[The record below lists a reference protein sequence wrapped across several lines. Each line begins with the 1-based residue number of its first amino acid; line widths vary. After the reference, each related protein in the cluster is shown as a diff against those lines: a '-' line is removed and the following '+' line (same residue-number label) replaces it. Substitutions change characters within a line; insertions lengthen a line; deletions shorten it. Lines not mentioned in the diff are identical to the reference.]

1 MNKAKIQ
8 QMINTAPKQW
18 LDMFQHHGLGK
29 KPTVDKLIDVVL
41 DYTPT
46 MRSSGA
52 EGKAK
57 YVPPKKVREEAWK
70 GLVLAHKHNWSSV
83 SGIGLVR
90 AMQLV
95 VEPKIWE
102 RSVLRMKAYFS
113 RHTIDKQGKNF
124 GNDAKP
130 SRGYIAWLAW
140 GGDSGKAW
148 SDKIVKEDN
157 LSKSKIKN
165 PKIHSRQQNGITIET
180 FYLGTPSKGF
190 FQNSNIEIMLNS
202 PYLYPPK
209 RYHSISNFFV
219 PKEKRGK
226 GDAKKLLAQVLS
238 KYGNHPISAQ
248 VSSAPSLV
256 LFYRNGFKVTEKPNA
271 SLEEALQMLGESGHS
286 LNMRNILISELN
298 KNPKT
303 RRNRQD
309 FTFSTWDH
317 PRRESSKVQT
327 IMFSRK
333 HFDGNTARAWL
344 RKHNF
349 KAPKMDKTVNY
360 LRYRQ
365 QEPEIFY
372 QKSFRTITFSKDKG
386 IKAVVGIPKGIP
398 KRRNSAYEQRAIN
411 AGADPSTLEIIGEG
425 GEGVVFTDRTG
436 KVFKVGKKD
445 LYNEAVALSV
455 LAQYDYAP
463 QFYGYDNNN
472 NVIVRDYAK
481 GRIGRWG
488 DDLWDHYQ
496 TIGKILTENDLTRP
510 EYKEESFVILPD
522 GRIHMYDV
530 GFVHL
535 LGKRLVDDL
544 KRKDPSRITDS
555 MEAFDYESDVI
566 TAVNDGYLTKDQ
578 GREMLSRL
586 ANEHWR
592 NAGLDILS
600 NPRRRRNGSTRLVP
614 KEQVRMV
621 GFCPKKTKIVQPEIK
636 HALALIEKIEQ
647 RKILFPTPIRPMTK
661 EEFMDGRSV
670 IDNGHPN
677 GAGHGQYDPN
687 KQEVAINGNMESFDL
702 IANIFH
708 ENLHHARPDWTEEQV
723 RDLTGEAMLYLY
735 GEYNL
740 GKPYAEGR
748 LEAKNFRKNPN
759 KKIEGIVGIYN
770 KKQVTYVA
778 KIRNYF
784 GWNPKNLFALDL
796 DFYSGTERVGY
807 VTVQMEEEDESQ
819 FCQKLRNK
827 LVKRYPELEDQLVAN
842 VQTIEIEDVKWRNL
856 GIGKMLYKISMQMI
870 YNEIKKPFF
879 LQNNICSYGSTS
891 SKALRTWKSLVKE
904 FPHEKNE
911 KTKTYVIAVL
921 EQHFFVKNRSA
932 MAKKETR
939 DSKGRLIP
947 QKYLT
952 GYKGKQLQERLE
964 ELEQRRDEYEDALE
978 KYGNED
984 KFTKSIIK
992 KLYRPFKTDKGIKS
1006 KRSKYTIEAEK
1017 RGFVGSIAEKSKA
1030 ASKYYGGKVD
1040 ASILKEVNRR
1050 GMAAWASGGH
1060 RAGQTSHSWGIAR
1073 VNSFLVGG
1081 KTFFTSDKDQAKKM
1095 PNHVRKAIEQERT
1108 YIV

>member
-372 QKSFRTITFSKDKG
+372 QKSFRTITFSEDKG
-386 IKAVVGIPKGIP
+386 IKAVVGIPKRIP
-398 KRRNSAYEQRAIN
+398 KRRNGKAPYRYLYHATTGGGLVSIKRSNAIKESPSHKFGGQQIGISTAHDIN
-411 AGADPSTLEIIGEG
+411 ALIGG
-425 GEGVVFTDRTG
+425 DFG
-436 KVFKVGKKD
+436 KYILKIDTQKLPAKLTYRPF
-445 LYNEAVALSV
+445 
-455 LAQYDYAP
+455 DY
-463 QFYGYDNNN
+463 
-472 NVIVRDYAK
+472 
-481 GRIGRWG
+481 WG
-488 DDLWDHYQ
+488 DDR
-496 TIGKILTENDLTRP
+496 E
-510 EYKEESFVILPD
+510 KEIRVLGGDIPFDAVVQI
-522 GRIHMYDV
+522 IKV
-530 GFVHL
+530 G
-535 LGKRLVDDL
+535 
-544 KRKDPSRITDS
+544 
-555 MEAFDYESDVI
+555 EWYDYEI
-566 TAVNDGYLTKDQ
+566 
-578 GREMLSRL
+578 REWSSVRPLREI
-586 ANEHWR
+586 A
-592 NAGLDILS
+592 
-600 NPRRRRNGSTRLVP
+600 RRRNGSTRLVP

-621 GFCPKKTKIVQPEIK
+621 GFCPEKTKVVQPEIK
-636 HALALIEKIEQ
+636 HALALIETIEQ
-647 RKILFPTPIRPMTK
+647 RSILFPTPIRPMTK
-661 EEFMDGRSV
+661 EEFMEGRSV
-670 IDNGHPN
+670 VDNGHPR

-748 LEAKNFRKNPN
+748 LEAKKFRKNPN

-770 KKQVTYVA
+770 NKQVTYVA

-952 GYKGKQLQERLE
+952 GYKGKQLQERIE

>member
-1 MNKAKIQ
+1 MMNKAKIQ

-57 YVPPKKVREEAWK
+57 YVPPKKVRKEAWK

-157 LSKSKIKN
+157 LSKSKLKN
-165 PKIHSRQQNGITIET
+165 PKIHTRQQNGITIET
-180 FYLGTPSKGF
+180 YYIGLPSKGF

-256 LFYRNGFKVTEKPNA
+256 LFYRNGFKVTEKPSA
-271 SLEEALQMLGESGHS
+271 SLEEALQMLEESGYS
-286 LNMRNILISELN
+286 LNMRNILMSELK

-309 FTFSTWDH
+309 FTFSTWEH
-317 PRRESSKVQT
+317 PGRESSKVQT

-398 KRRNSAYEQRAIN
+398 KRRNGSKNIVLVDGRNMGSLDKYLSKYADDFTPKEIAEIRQGWSSFDKDKSFRKYYSFDGHKYSYNSIN
-411 AGADPSTLEIIGEG
+411 FSGREYAQVFQEVLYIDP
-425 GEGVVFTDRTG
+425 
-436 KVFKVGKKD
+436 K
-445 LYNEAVALSV
+445 
-455 LAQYDYAP
+455 
-463 QFYGYDNNN
+463 
-472 NVIVRDYAK
+472 
-481 GRIGRWG
+481 RIGHASFNEYG
-488 DDLWDHYQ
+488 DENWKWFFNATDKQKVAWAKKQ
-496 TIGKILTENDLTRP
+496 WKQKGKNPIKVSVDKGNFGVYMTDGHHRKMAAEVLGLNVPVVIETTSLPYEEAKRIIVENIPRR
-510 EYKEESFVILPD
+510 Y
-522 GRIHMYDV
+522 
-530 GFVHL
+530 
-535 LGKRLVDDL
+535 
-544 KRKDPSRITDS
+544 
-555 MEAFDYESDVI
+555 
-566 TAVNDGYLTKDQ
+566 
-578 GREMLSRL
+578 
-586 ANEHWR
+586 
-592 NAGLDILS
+592 
-600 NPRRRRNGSTRLVP
+600 NPRRQNGSTRLVP

-670 IDNGHPN
+670 VDNGHPN

-759 KKIEGIVGIYN
+759 KKIEGIVGIYDN
-770 KKQVTYVA
+770 KQVTYVA

-827 LVKRYPELEDQLVAN
+827 LVKRYPELENQLVAD

-952 GYKGKQLQERLE
+952 GYKGKQLQERIE

-1006 KRSKYTIEAEK
+1006 RRSKYTIEAEK

-1060 RAGQTSHSWGIAR
+1060 RAGQTPHSWGIAR